1 MTTSPRAPRF
11 GRTHRLVWAVVPAF
25 IVGAQT
31 GCSNLL
37 VPDLNNSSISD
48 YQAHPSGAAAA
59 AIAIGL
65 VRGARDNTWFLI
77 RTLGVFGRE
86 GYSLNVAQ
94 GDLPTYLI
102 GPLSPG
108 DFLVSGTWNQQ
119 YADLRAANILI
130 DGLGKIGDLTAPQKE
145 ALTGFVQTMEAFDLS
160 QLAATR
166 DTFGIPIAVDIDPTG
181 PLAPIAAKPD
191 VYQHIFNLLDS
202 AQTHLQNGGAAFS
215 FALPPGFSGF
225 NTPSTFLLFNRA
237 LRARVDVT
245 DSKYTDALTD
255 LSASFLAPGGS
266 LSLGPQFDFSTN
278 AGDEVNPLF
287 VPFLYAHPR
296 LLSEA
301 QLRADATLDLRAQTK
316 IDTVPSFT
324 LEGVT
329 TNVQF
334 TLYSASNSPIPVI
347 RNEELILLRAEANFN
362 LGNKATALADIN
374 LIRTESGGLDPL
386 PPSFATAADAT
397 FLNELLYEKRYSLI
411 WEGGH
416 TWLDMRHYSL
426 LATLPKAQPNHHIFE
441 VMPYPISDCQG
452 RSPKPEGCNFVVGF

>member
-1 MTTSPRAPRF
+1 MTNRTVRAAALL
-11 GRTHRLVWAVVPAF
+11 LVAPVMA
-25 IVGAQT
+25 
-31 GCSNLL
+31 CSNLT
-37 VPDLNNSSISD
+37 VPDLNNSSIGD
-48 YQAHPSGAAAA
+48 FQAHPSAAGAD
-59 AIAIGL
+59 AIASGL
-65 VRGARDNTWFLI
+65 LRGARDGTWFLT

-94 GDLPTYLI
+94 GDLPTYLV

-130 DGLGKIGDLTAPQKE
+130 DGLPNVSDLTAPQKE
-145 ALTGFVQTMEAFDLS
+145 ALTGFAQTMEAFDLS

-181 PLAPIAAKPD
+181 PLAPIAPKAQ
-191 VYQHIFNLLDS
+191 VYQHIYNLLDS
-202 AQTHLQNGGAAFS
+202 AKTHLANGGGVF
-215 FALPPGFSGF
+215 PMPMPHGFSGF
-225 NTPSTFLLFNRA
+225 DTPATFVLFNRA

-245 DSKYTDALTD
+245 LSNYNQALTD
-255 LSASFLAPGGS
+255 LSASFLSTSAP
-266 LSLGPQFDFSTN
+266 LSLGPEFEFSTN

-296 LLSEA
+296 LVTEA
-301 QLRADATLDLRAQTK
+301 QLRPDHTPDLRVQQK
-316 IDTVPSFT
+316 LVTVAPFT

-334 TLYSASNSPIPVI
+334 TLYNASNSPIPVI
-347 RNEELILLRAEANFN
+347 RNEELILMRAEANFG
-362 LGNKATALADIN
+362 LGNKSAALTDIN
-374 LIRTESGGLDPL
+374 LIRTASGGLAAL
-386 PPSFATAADAT
+386 PASFATGPDSAM
-397 FLNELLYEKRYSLI
+397 LNELLYEKRYSLV

-416 TWLDMRHYSL
+416 TWLDLRHYGL

-441 VMPYPISDCQG
+441 VMPYPIADCQG
-452 RSPKPEGCNFVVGF
+452 RSPQPEGCNFVVGY